1 MKNVI
6 MSEVTKGKV
15 KGSTHERTYTHTHTL
30 TIVPIGGTRPDL
42 FFLPKAREQ
51 ENTDLKGYR
60 NKKLDIMGNMQLFK
74 PKY

>member
-1 MKNVI
+1 

-15 KGSTHERTYTHTHTL
+15 KGSTHERTYTHML

-51 ENTDLKGYR
+51 GNIDLKGYR

>member
-6 MSEVTKGKV
+6 MSEVTKGK
-15 KGSTHERTYTHTHTL
+15 GSTHERTYTHTL